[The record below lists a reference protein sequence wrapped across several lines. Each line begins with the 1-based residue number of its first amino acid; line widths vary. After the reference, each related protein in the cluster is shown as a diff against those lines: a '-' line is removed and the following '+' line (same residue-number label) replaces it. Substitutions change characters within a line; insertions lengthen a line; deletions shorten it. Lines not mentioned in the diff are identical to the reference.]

1 MNPVLGVA
9 FDPPVV
15 LTVVVP
21 GFGLNLNS
29 KCLRAPSWI
38 LPTVN
43 SRVLGSGV
51 SSCPTSLTT
60 SP

>member
-43 SRVLGSGV
+43 SNVKLLPGWFNETIPLLS
-51 SSCPTSLTT
+51 
-60 SP
+60 